1 MGYNTFMAGFNDG
14 TISIDIVPDGD
25 GFQLKLDK
33 ILNATSGSVEL
44 KPDVA
49 KLASNVKKAA
59 KLIPAI
65 EIKATI
71 DPNLTK
77 GSLSGLKTKVEQAL
91 GGFSDKVGN
100 STYKIRPNVELDVRF
115 TETSLKKLK
124 GSVNGAFRNVE
135 TSAESGTRKITASAN
150 IGVKFTETSLRGL
163 KRDVK
168 NVFKKEQVD
177 LATGKKIKVVAPID
191 IKAELDFSQ
200 NKANKFR
207 TDVRRKISGVT
218 GDGSK
223 GQKYN
228 IKLGSE
234 LGVPSAANIR
244 LTKSIL
250 LEKFG
255 VVKLPVV
262 TVGRTLAINN
272 AGAGVASAAV
282 NSGTAKSIAING
294 AAAKSVKGLAD
305 ANSGLNGTL
314 RSIGQAQQASR
325 GSFTSFIGGVNLARV
340 ASIGLVAG
348 LSRVTYSLV
357 KIGLESSKAFET
369 ARLSIGNLISGDKS
383 IKDASRVTDLF
394 LERLQSFANVTPFNL
409 ENVLTGSQR
418 LLGAQFKVA
427 DIIPSLTKIGDVGAV
442 LGVSGDAIER
452 VATALAKIKGQGKV
466 TQRELRTIF
475 TAFPGFNPFDAI
487 AKGTESLKGLSK
499 GGVLKAISK
508 GAVGADQAIE
518 ALLDG
523 MAKFPGAANAMAK
536 QALTAAGSLETL
548 KDETQNALRNAIV
561 PALPFLAKDMRDAGD
576 VILEGSKR
584 VQGGLTTLFRNAG
597 DLIAPSAAIVFPFTD
612 SLTEAIGKTIPTIAQ
627 ILDDFGPVAAK
638 SLGVLIK
645 LLPLATDGLSM
656 ALRVVEPFIPVLE
669 IFVNLLDSIPESLI
683 SAAIAFK
690 LFNAT
695 ASKFGLARGKIF
707 GPPDPNEKNGFFARS
722 SRDLKGLRVQSIADF
737 RQIKNVSTNSFKSMG
752 NAFSNF
758 SKKVNAK
765 AYTKYVSDVIHQ
777 EERRI
782 NKLVTGDKVEQDL
795 LLSRRNR
802 KYKPTFVTG
811 ANGVT
816 EDLDFRDPVMTADK
830 KFNIK
835 QDYSQTFGGLNQIS
849 RTVDTL
855 DASQVSVFRKMSAG
869 ASVAGKAVKDS
880 IVGGFTKATS
890 AARSAGGSFVNA
902 LGGPV
907 ALAITAA
914 TIGLTFLLDKWQKNK
929 QAAKEYAEEARLA
942 GEALSL
948 DAVSKTP
955 QDFALNAIN
964 ELKKIDKS
972 KKDIEGALAGVT
984 NLEGKGFKN
993 IKAGRKTDQS
1003 YLAAGMLGLN
1013 GRLVGTTGATD
1024 PLQEDTAFA
1033 IENGLTS
1040 VQLADL
1046 ANNKKKRDGFLKDLR
1061 ASNKAESGYSDIF
1074 RNTEA
1079 DKLNTY
1085 AKQVEKST
1093 GQILSSSKASF
1104 KANQETAKN
1113 LGNNRLAEFFKK
1125 QQEIIDRTGEL
1136 PKNIGRVSKAVT
1148 ELSIA
1153 QSRTEDGAFAAALGL
1168 TKETEAM
1175 QASGGA
1181 TALASEELSEFNSEL
1196 AKTLDS
1202 FDGFSADQTFK
1213 ALSDTP
1219 KAFASLAGQFDQATS
1234 SGQGAEFVESFLLN
1248 SGIADTADNRKK
1260 ITDTF
1265 AGFQSMIVDLYQ
1277 DAVANLKSK
1286 LPGISEIFAEEFEL
1300 KGGVGAGKLAANT
1313 KKLTAYVTKF
1323 TDDIGYLAKT
1333 KFASVANLLAEQGP
1347 ALSANA
1353 ASELRKQAEAG
1364 NFKTLEAIQVNYDK
1378 FKQAIIDG
1386 GDKLSLAAKQA
1397 IASAYGL
1404 DPEIVIKPEFK
1415 TEIDQTKI
1423 DAIAAEL
1430 VAVDA
1435 KIYAKKKAL
1444 ELVTPYDLGSFKGKL
1459 GAAGANYDAGY
1470 AGLLAERDRLMGE
1483 QKALNAD
1490 LFNSTKE
1497 QAAVSTAAINTEFSK
1512 VNISG
1517 AIAPSIEQ
1525 AANDL
1530 AAVPQKI
1537 RDTFTNDFKANSLL
1551 NLTGNE
1557 IGKGFVDGIKVGLD
1571 AQLLL
1576 VSEPIRVQFRT
1587 LGQQIAESIAY
1598 GFGVG
1603 NDAITNAIK
1612 KPFNDA
1618 STPLNSFFGTL
1629 VAASK
1634 AVGISASFAPIP
1646 QFHTGGIAGEKAVT
1660 HNGRFTRDEML
1671 AVVKKK
1677 EGILPETSMKKLGK
1691 ARFEMLR
1698 RGEFG
1703 DGPGIN
1709 GEALANY
1716 STDKDRVAINQAKDN
1731 YFSRYRK
1738 TDISG
1743 PLNKRMADKIV
1754 ESYAFA
1760 SLKKLDEIQAKVD
1773 AANIDGV
1780 NVPGVI
1786 SSGQV
1791 YNSLLAAKGKFG
1803 SFITLIKAMRG
1814 TGMPFGVS
1822 STIRPGAI
1830 TASGNRSL
1838 HGAARAVDFTGTGP
1852 QMLKMARWWA
1862 QYGPVLAELIHTPMG
1877 FGYKNGKKVSSFG
1890 SVVDK
1895 GHYNHGHVALFRG
1908 GLVKGSSGGIVANI
1922 GERGQSEAVLPLG
1935 QPDRMAS
1942 IISHAIRSGEM
1953 SESGQRAIANVIG
1966 QGQTTNHNVT
1976 NQEVTVNVV
1985 APVKDAEL
1993 QGTIIQHR
2001 VSAALKG
2008 M

>member
-1 MGYNTFMAGFNDG
+1 MAGFNDG

-218 GDGSK
+218 GDGTK

-234 LGVPSAANIR
+234 LSVPSAANIR

-325 GSFTSFIGGVNLARV
+325 GSFTSFIGGVNLAKV
-340 ASIGLVAG
+340 AAIGLGAAVA
-348 LSRVTYSLV
+348 RVGSTFV
-357 KIGLESSKAFET
+357 KFALDSSKEAQNVRRAFQGF
-369 ARLSIGNLISGDKS
+369 IGDGQ
-383 IKDASRVTDLF
+383 RVSKLF
-394 LERLQSFANVTPFNL
+394 EELQDFAAVTPFDFEGL
-409 ENVLTGSQR
+409 LKSSRT
-418 LLGAQFKVA
+418 LLGAGFKPEELIGSLS
-427 DIIPSLTKIGDVGAV
+427 DIAGVGAQ
-442 LGVSGDAIER
+442 LGASTVQIER
-452 VATALAKIKGQGKV
+452 VTTALAKIKGQGKV
-466 TQRELRTIF
+466 TQREIRSIF
-475 TAFPGFNPFDAI
+475 TAFPGFQPIKALADEIPRFGGN
-487 AKGTESLKGLSK
+487 TSK
-499 GGVLKAISK
+499 ALKAITAS
-508 GAVGADQAIE
+508 GVTADEAVD
-518 ALLDG
+518 ALLKG
-523 MAKFPGAANAMAK
+523 MAKFPGAANALYT
-536 QALTAAGSLETL
+536 QSLTLAGSQDTL
-548 KDETQNALRNAIV
+548 LDRFQQVARAAAD
-561 PALPFLAKDMRDAGD
+561 PALNTLAKNYRDAAEIFD
-576 VILEGSKR
+576 QQSKS
-584 VQGGLTTLFRNAG
+584 GTDTSGITGLLSSF
-597 DLIAPSAAIVFPFTD
+597 
-612 SLTEAIGKTIPTIAQ
+612 GKG
-627 ILDDFGPVAAK
+627 LPV
-638 SLGVLIK
+638 
-645 LLPLATDGLSM
+645 LANV
-656 ALRVVEPFIPVLE
+656 AIPVLNSFAKALTPIVDTLVDFAAAGGAETFLEVFKAGVNVLPAFNTGLNLALNLVKPFLPTINALSAGLGSIPPQLLAIVGGLKLLGSGGGSGGIIGRILGGKMGEDGQRQGNFLKRTLSDASQGVDRLGVSAKKAFAAPVVAGLKSYNRE
-669 IFVNLLDSIPESLI
+669 IDTLKYSQVSLSQGFSSGQISARDFNKEMANVSGQIGAVQRRGVTFGATIKESFNNAKGAVTSFAKSAASSVKSFGIELAIGLLIGGITHYINKAAEARKVTQNIAKDAELIGEKLRFDTSAVSGSIAEINLLESVITDSEEG
-683 SAAIAFK
+683 AKAFK
-690 LFNAT
+690 FLDTGKKKTGVSKKTTDAFLKKYQKSDGTFNTSKSVDDQSGLYRNGGDKQVKFSKTFDENVKRIDNARKIIGGDDGLIKKAIT
-695 ASKFGLARGKIF
+695 GSDKEFDKVIKDLNLAGQVARDSRLNDFGAVGPENTAKNLKTLRKQYKDAYKDILDQNIKASKENGDKTTAAFLKEVKTRF
-707 GPPDPNEKNGFFARS
+707 EKTG
-722 SRDLKGLRVQSIADF
+722 DV
-737 RQIKNVSTNSFKSMG
+737 
-752 NAFSNF
+752 
-758 SKKVNAK
+758 AK
-765 AYTKYVSDVIHQ
+765 AYEESVNAISKNAIDNAGLRKNLRDVRNGLITGADAQDILNKAQAQGGDIASEYASTLAELSVTVAGLGGGVGEASFDTVQAALGSNFTGLYRQVFNEVQTNPSGAGALVDKIASSLGLDEAGAKEFAKKIASFKADLMDKIRETADDIGKALPAIADAFNKDFKFDVGGIGARELNENLDTYVTGVKNFATN
-777 EERRI
+777 I
-782 NKLVTGDKVEQDL
+782 NKLAQQFPDL
-795 LLSRRNR
+795 AEKIASMG
-802 KYKPTFVTG
+802 PG
-811 ANGVT
+811 AGSK
-816 EDLDFRDPVMTADK
+816 M
-830 KFNIK
+830 
-835 QDYSQTFGGLNQIS
+835 
-849 RTVDTL
+849 
-855 DASQVSVFRKMSAG
+855 AS
-869 ASVAGKAVKDS
+869 
-880 IVGGFTKATS
+880 
-890 AARSAGGSFVNA
+890 
-902 LGGPV
+902 
-907 ALAITAA
+907 
-914 TIGLTFLLDKWQKNK
+914 
-929 QAAKEYAEEARLA
+929 
-942 GEALSL
+942 
-948 DAVSKTP
+948 
-955 QDFALNAIN
+955 
-964 ELKKIDKS
+964 
-972 KKDIEGALAGVT
+972 
-984 NLEGKGFKN
+984 
-993 IKAGRKTDQS
+993 
-1003 YLAAGMLGLN
+1003 
-1013 GRLVGTTGATD
+1013 
-1024 PLQEDTAFA
+1024 
-1033 IENGLTS
+1033 
-1040 VQLADL
+1040 DL
-1046 ANNKKKRDGFLKDLR
+1046 ANNPGL
-1061 ASNKAESGYSDIF
+1061 AEKT
-1074 RNTEA
+1074 RKNLMEA
-1079 DKLNTY
+1079 DAIYAEYVEQQKGIIQRNFENLNGFSPGELG
-1085 AKQVEKST
+1085 APVFSV
-1093 GQILSSSKASF
+1093 
-1104 KANQETAKN
+1104 TAPSQAEIDTAAA
-1113 LGNNRLAEFFKK
+1113 RLAE
-1125 QQEIIDRTGEL
+1125 I
-1136 PKNIGRVSKAVT
+1136 
-1148 ELSIA
+1148 
-1153 QSRTEDGAFAAALGL
+1153 
-1168 TKETEAM
+1168 
-1175 QASGGA
+1175 A
-1181 TALASEELSEFNSEL
+1181 TAIKTKRDELL
-1196 AKTLDS
+1196 AKNKILKRFGEKTVNVDAAI
-1202 FDGFSADQTFK
+1202 G
-1213 ALSDTP
+1213 
-1219 KAFASLAGQFDQATS
+1219 
-1234 SGQGAEFVESFLLN
+1234 
-1248 SGIADTADNRKK
+1248 DNP
-1260 ITDTF
+1260 
-1265 AGFQSMIVDLYQ
+1265 LYTE
-1277 DAVANLKSK
+1277 V
-1286 LPGISEIFAEEFEL
+1286 
-1300 KGGVGAGKLAANT
+1300 
-1313 KKLTAYVTKF
+1313 
-1323 TDDIGYLAKT
+1323 
-1333 KFASVANLLAEQGP
+1333 LAEQAKLQAFLDG
-1347 ALSANA
+1347 AK
-1353 ASELRKQAEAG
+1353 KQIFAD
-1364 NFKTLEAIQVNYDK
+1364 LETQATTTATAINTS
-1378 FKQAIIDG
+1378 F
-1386 GDKLSLAAKQA
+1386 S
-1397 IASAYGL
+1397 
-1404 DPEIVIKPEFK
+1404 
-1415 TEIDQTKI
+1415 
-1423 DAIAAEL
+1423 
-1430 VAVDA
+1430 DA
-1435 KIYAKKKAL
+1435 KIDVAIQPQVDNAAK
-1444 ELVTPYDLGSFKGKL
+1444 ELS
-1459 GAAGANYDAGY
+1459 
-1470 AGLLAERDRLMGE
+1470 
-1483 QKALNAD
+1483 
-1490 LFNSTKE
+1490 
-1497 QAAVSTAAINTEFSK
+1497 AI
-1512 VNISG
+1512 
-1517 AIAPSIEQ
+1517 
-1525 AANDL
+1525 
-1530 AAVPQKI
+1530 PQKI
-1537 RDTFTNDFKANSLL
+1537 KDTFGADFKANSVLA
-1551 NLTGNE
+1551 LTGNS

-1773 AANIDGV
+1773 AANINGA

-1786 SSGQV
+1786 SSGEV

-1822 STIRPGAI
+1822 STVRPGAI

-1838 HGAARAVDFTGTGP
+1838 HGVARAVDFTGTGP

-1908 GLVKGSSGGIVANI
+1908 GLVKGSSGGIMANI

>member
-100 STYKIRPNVELDVRF
+100 NTYKIRPNVELDVRF

-218 GDGSK
+218 GDGTK

-234 LGVPSAANIR
+234 LSVPSAANIR

-325 GSFTSFIGGVNLARV
+325 GSFTSFIGGVNLAKV
-340 ASIGLVAG
+340 AIIGLSVG
-348 LSRVTYSLV
+348 LGRAAYSFI
-357 KIGLESSKAFET
+357 KFGIESSKG
-369 ARLSIGNLISGDKS
+369 IQQ
-383 IKDASRVTDLF
+383 TDLALRSF
-394 LERLQSFANVTPFNL
+394 LQGNQAATTAFIKQMQNFAAVSPFNL
-409 ENVLTGSQR
+409 EGVLKTSKL
-418 LLGAQFKVA
+418 LLGAGQNVN
-427 DIIPSLTKIGDVGAV
+427 KILPELKAIGGLGAQ
-442 LGVSGDAIER
+442 LGVGSDGIER
-452 VATALAKIKGQGKV
+452 VSLAIAKIAGQGKV
-466 TQRELRTIF
+466 TSRELRSIF
-475 TAFPGFNPFDAI
+475 TAFPGFQPIQALADNLEGF
-487 AKGTESLKGLSK
+487 
-499 GGVLKAISK
+499 GGSTQKVLTAMSK
-508 GAVGADQAIE
+508 GAVDANSAID
-518 ALLDG
+518 ALIKG
-523 MAKFPGAANAMAK
+523 MWQFPGAATALYKQSLLLAGSQETLQDRFAQVARSTTGPALAQLALNYRDAAEVFNQQAK
-536 QALTAAGSLETL
+536 TGLGSGIRSLIRDGSDFIPILAKGIVPVLDTMSGAVASLLPGVKDLFSGLGGAGLESLKAFVSLAPALGSGLSLFSAVVTPLAPIVTAFAKAIQLIPTPLIALAGGLKLLGSVSGGAGSKGILGRLFGGKVDENGVKQIGFFKKSVDDVGRGLSKIPGTAKAGSFALGNLFNYAGVKQYNEEVSRLQSKISTLRSGPQSSANGIFGTSTSTQIIQAKAELGKLEASTVTFGQKLKGTFSAGFGGLKSLLGSIGPQLALTAGLAGAG
-548 KDETQNALRNAIV
+548 ALFEKYQSIKAE
-561 PALPFLAKDMRDAGD
+561 AKQ
-576 VILEGSKR
+576 VTKE
-584 VQGGLTTLFRNAG
+584 TTL
-597 DLIAPSAAIVFPFTD
+597 
-612 SLTEAIGKTIPTIAQ
+612 IGK
-627 ILDDFGPVAAK
+627 
-638 SLGVLIK
+638 
-645 LLPLATDGLSM
+645 
-656 ALRVVEPFIPVLE
+656 E
-669 IFVNLLDSIPESLI
+669 
-683 SAAIAFK
+683 
-690 LFNAT
+690 
-695 ASKFGLARGKIF
+695 
-707 GPPDPNEKNGFFARS
+707 
-722 SRDLKGLRVQSIADF
+722 
-737 RQIKNVSTNSFKSMG
+737 
-752 NAFSNF
+752 
-758 SKKVNAK
+758 
-765 AYTKYVSDVIHQ
+765 
-777 EERRI
+777 
-782 NKLVTGDKVEQDL
+782 
-795 LLSRRNR
+795 
-802 KYKPTFVTG
+802 
-811 ANGVT
+811 
-816 EDLDFRDPVMTADK
+816 
-830 KFNIK
+830 
-835 QDYSQTFGGLNQIS
+835 
-849 RTVDTL
+849 
-855 DASQVSVFRKMSAG
+855 
-869 ASVAGKAVKDS
+869 
-880 IVGGFTKATS
+880 
-890 AARSAGGSFVNA
+890 
-902 LGGPV
+902 
-907 ALAITAA
+907 
-914 TIGLTFLLDKWQKNK
+914 
-929 QAAKEYAEEARLA
+929 
-942 GEALSL
+942 LSL
-948 DAVSKTP
+948 DSS
-955 QDFALNAIN
+955 ALTGADR
-964 ELKKIDKS
+964 LIDIIHK
-972 KKDIEGALAGVT
+972 LATETEIAAKNIARIG
-984 NLEGKGFKN
+984 EGFKN
-993 IKAGRKTDQS
+993 IDTSNLAPGKTKDTLNALKSGLEENGLASVIADNKGLEAVKKELEKQADGLHDS
-1003 YLAAGMLGLN
+1003 GGFLNIDSATAAIRRTGLSNTDSGNSALAAERALTAVNKTYDEYAKSAKKSVGEELRIAKELGDKGLIKTFTKAQKDLEAGVDPSKIYDDTRDSISKLTIEQANLDDSALKAALSGKGLSDQMKKSSSATTAFNDATDELN
-1013 GRLVGTTGATD
+1013 TTLSELILNQDNISADTVIKATD
-1024 PLQEDTAFA
+1024 PTVL
-1033 IENGLTS
+1033 G
-1040 VQLADL
+1040 
-1046 ANNKKKRDGFLKDLR
+1046 G
-1061 ASNKAESGYSDIF
+1061 
-1074 RNTEA
+1074 
-1079 DKLNTY
+1079 
-1085 AKQVEKST
+1085 
-1093 GQILSSSKASF
+1093 LSS
-1104 KANQETAKN
+1104 Q
-1113 LGNNRLAEFFKK
+1113 
-1125 QQEIIDRTGEL
+1125 
-1136 PKNIGRVSKAVT
+1136 
-1148 ELSIA
+1148 
-1153 QSRTEDGAFAAALGL
+1153 
-1168 TKETEAM
+1168 
-1175 QASGGA
+1175 
-1181 TALASEELSEFNSEL
+1181 
-1196 AKTLDS
+1196 
-1202 FDGFSADQTFK
+1202 
-1213 ALSDTP
+1213 
-1219 KAFASLAGQFDQATS
+1219 FASLAGDPVAQTDFLKQINGQVLELTNDPTAAAAITKHITSWKDAASAALVDFKKSFVDSLPNISSIFSDSFDIDQGPGLDAIGKNFTKSTDTVLEYSKNLAKLQANGFGELAGIFASQGTAGANAAAEAVLKLNADGTS
-1234 SGQGAEFVESFLLN
+1234 KTLTELQGKV
-1248 SGIADTADNRKK
+1248 DTYNGAIKTAGTS
-1260 ITDTF
+1260 ITDTAKQYVGKQF
-1265 AGFQSMIVDLYQ
+1265 NINPNLIVDPSLTVNTPSQADIDAAGARLAEINVGITAKRDELIAKNKTLKRFGEKTVNVDQQLKDDPLYSGVIAEQ
-1277 DAVANLKSK
+1277 AK
-1286 LPGISEIFAEEFEL
+1286 LQAFLDGAKKQIFADLETQ
-1300 KGGVGAGKLAANT
+1300 ATTTATAINT
-1313 KKLTAYVTKF
+1313 SF
-1323 TDDIGYLAKT
+1323 
-1333 KFASVANLLAEQGP
+1333 S
-1347 ALSANA
+1347 
-1353 ASELRKQAEAG
+1353 
-1364 NFKTLEAIQVNYDK
+1364 
-1378 FKQAIIDG
+1378 
-1386 GDKLSLAAKQA
+1386 
-1397 IASAYGL
+1397 
-1404 DPEIVIKPEFK
+1404 
-1415 TEIDQTKI
+1415 
-1423 DAIAAEL
+1423 
-1430 VAVDA
+1430 DA
-1435 KIYAKKKAL
+1435 KIDVAIQPQVDNAAK
-1444 ELVTPYDLGSFKGKL
+1444 ELS
-1459 GAAGANYDAGY
+1459 
-1470 AGLLAERDRLMGE
+1470 
-1483 QKALNAD
+1483 
-1490 LFNSTKE
+1490 
-1497 QAAVSTAAINTEFSK
+1497 AI
-1512 VNISG
+1512 
-1517 AIAPSIEQ
+1517 
-1525 AANDL
+1525 
-1530 AAVPQKI
+1530 PQKI
-1537 RDTFTNDFKANSLL
+1537 KDTFGADFKANSVLA
-1551 NLTGNE
+1551 LTGNS

-1773 AANIDGV
+1773 AANINGA

-1786 SSGQV
+1786 SSGEV

-1822 STIRPGAI
+1822 STVRPGAI

-1838 HGAARAVDFTGTGP
+1838 HGVARAVDFTGTGP

-1908 GLVKGSSGGIVANI
+1908 GLVKGSSGGIMANI